1 MKSMQRIITERLE
14 LKRFS
19 KINTEQYISLITDPN
34 VTKYLG
40 SGSGITQERAVE
52 MISAFESTFGKG
64 YGVFAVVE
72 RASGDVI
79 GHCGI
84 RPIPDGRIEILYAY
98 APSAWGKGY
107 ATEAGLAVLKF
118 GKEHF
123 NLTELIAM
131 SYPQN
136 LGSIGVIKKLGFEHI
151 GAEEHFGKTLELFV
165 MRVRAH
171 HE

>member
-1 MKSMQRIITERLE
+1 MQIITTERLE

-19 KINTEQYISLITDPN
+19 EVNTEQYISFITDPN

-40 SGSGITQERAVE
+40 SGSGITQERAAE
-52 MISAFESTFGKG
+52 MISAFEGTFGKG

-72 RASGDVI
+72 RASGDII

-107 ATEAGLAVLKF
+107 ATEAGLAVLAY
-118 GKEHF
+118 GREHF
-123 NLTELIAM
+123 DYTELIAM

-136 LGSIGVIKKLGFEHI
+136 KGSIGVIKKLGFEHV
-151 GAEEHFGKTLELFV
+151 GAEEHFGNMLELFV
-165 MRVRAH
+165 LKV
-171 HE
+171 